1 MAFVWGWGN
10 KPPGRRGRMGRG
22 GGFRGGAG
30 GASQT
35 EGILSIVPEIRSG
48 AMLRVQVWPES
59 GDYLGVTAGDRGRW
73 QGVGY
78 EGPPLPLV

>member
-1 MAFVWGWGN
+1 MSGAGGINHPEEEAVWVGEVGSED
-10 KPPGRRGRMGRG
+10 
-22 GGFRGGAG
+22 GAG

-73 QGVGY
+73 QVVGY